1 MAKGVNPAELF
12 PQKSPQ
18 CTGCQAG
25 ATLSAHNPLRTGLRR
40 RTSCRHTAT
49 IRKLAPSPTFR
60 STHLR
65 HAYCNAHHAAEALS
79 ANLSQEITMKSKT
92 ILAAAAAGL
101 LWTMGA
107 SAAPT
112 IGGEFPAN
120 DSEVPPALGTI
131 HSLDTRTG
139 GYKGWGPMASPHLP
153 ASPSESDPMNVAKED
168 QQYAQQLAEV
178 RQVRDQ
184 VWVANAPLRADYEN
198 IGATR
203 SHAGGFGRFFHR
215 DSTK

>member
-1 MAKGVNPAELF
+1 
-12 PQKSPQ
+12 
-18 CTGCQAG
+18 
-25 ATLSAHNPLRTGLRR
+25 
-40 RTSCRHTAT
+40 
-49 IRKLAPSPTFR
+49 
-60 STHLR
+60 
-65 HAYCNAHHAAEALS
+65 
-79 ANLSQEITMKSKT
+79 MKSKT

-112 IGGEFPAN
+112 IGGEFPMN
-120 DSEVPPALGTI
+120 DSEVPPSLGTI

-139 GYKGWGPMASPHLP
+139 GYKGWGPMASPHVA
-153 ASPSESDPMNVAKED
+153 ASPNESDPMSVAKDD
-168 QQYAQQLAEV
+168 QQYTQQLAEV

-215 DSTK
+215 DSK